1 MSTSSGSTSL
11 KFRDVSRLLD
21 RLLARGSP
29 ADRFLSQDIGKLTL
43 DGYLSRKWSYVGRV

>member
-11 KFRDVSRLLD
+11 EFRDVSKLLD

-29 ADRFLSQDIGKLTL
+29 AGRFPSHGIGKL
-43 DGYLSRKWSYVGRV
+43 DSD